1 MPQKINQI
9 EKMKNKLFTCLVL
22 LTTIVNGQ
30 DITKKEVQNQVIRVL
45 DSLNQV
51 KIAEEKSKPKKENWY
66 ENIGLRGYVQ
76 IRYNGLLSSNDKVS
90 CDQCDKSWGTTSTA
104 ADAKSN
110 NGFFIRRARMI
121 FSGQVHPNVYIYIQ
135 PDFASSPTTGVNH
148 FAQLRDAY
156 FDLSIDKKK
165 EYRFRVG
172 QSKVPYGFENLQ
184 SSQNRLTL
192 DRNDALNSA
201 VANERDLGV
210 FFYWAPSKIRDRFAM
225 LVKDGYKGSGD
236 YGVFAFGAYNGQT
249 ANKSEANR
257 DLHVVTRV
265 SYPFVVG
272 NQIIEPGLQAYTGK
286 WAFTNELSL
295 EEKDKNGIITKPA
308 VTTPNKLNTLDQR
321 IAASFIL
328 YPKPFGIQAEYTIGK
343 GPRYDKVKNSV
354 DVSKLEGGYVTL
366 NYKLDLPNHKYLYPF
381 AKFQY
386 YDGGKKFEKDARSYV
401 VRDYEIGLE
410 WQPFKAFELVA
421 EWVIADRTF
430 EDSALKNNRQQ
441 GNLLRLQAQFNF

>member
-1 MPQKINQI
+1 MKKILFAGLLIVSSFLHAQDIKKDEISKEVVRILDSINKIKQADKDKADK
-9 EKMKNKLFTCLVL
+9 EMWYNKLS
-22 LTTIVNGQ
+22 I
-30 DITKKEVQNQVIRVL
+30 
-45 DSLNQV
+45 
-51 KIAEEKSKPKKENWY
+51 
-66 ENIGLRGYVQ
+66 RGYVQ
-76 IRYNGLLSSNDKVS
+76 LRYNGLFSTNDKVS

-104 ADAKSN
+104 PDAKSN
-110 NGFFIRRARMI
+110 NGFFIRRARII
-121 FSGQVHPNVYIYIQ
+121 FSGQVHPNVYVYIQ
-135 PDFASSPTTGVNH
+135 PDFASSPSAGVNH

-156 FDLSIDKKK
+156 ADISFDKKR
-165 EYRFRVG
+165 EFRVRLG

-201 VANERDLGV
+201 VANERDLGA
-210 FFYWAPSKIRDRFAM
+210 FFYWAPAEIRERFAM

-236 YGVFAFGAYNGQT
+236 YGVFAFGVYNGQT

-257 DLHVVTRV
+257 NLHVVSRV
-265 SYPFVVG
+265 TYPFLVG

-286 WAFTNELSL
+286 WAFGSELST
-295 EEKDKNGIITKPA
+295 G
-308 VTTPNKLNTLDQR
+308 VTTPDKQYTLDQR
-321 IAASFIL
+321 AGASFIL
-328 YPKPFGIQAEYTIGK
+328 YPKPFGVQAEYNIGK
-343 GPRYDKVKNSV
+343 GPRYDKVTNTV
-354 DVSKLEGGYVTL
+354 EVTDLEGGYITL
-366 NYKLDLPNHKYLYPF
+366 NYKWDLNLAKHQYLYPF

-386 YDGGKKFEKDARSYV
+386 YDGGKKFEKDSRSYV

>member
-210 FFYWAPSKIRDRFAM
+210 FFYWAPSEIRERFAM
-225 LVKDGYKGSGD
+225 LVRDGYKGSGD

-265 SYPFVVG
+265 SYPFVIG

-286 WAFTNELSL
+286 WALASTDITTSATLN
-295 EEKDKNGIITKPA
+295 KNYLT
-308 VTTPNKLNTLDQR
+308 DQR
-321 IAASFIL
+321 VAASFIL

-386 YDGGKKFEKDARSYV
+386 YDGGKKFEKDARSYM

>member
-1 MPQKINQI
+1 MKKILFAGLLIVSSFLHAQDIKKDEISKEVVRILDSINKIKQADKDKADK
-9 EKMKNKLFTCLVL
+9 EMWYNKLS
-22 LTTIVNGQ
+22 I
-30 DITKKEVQNQVIRVL
+30 
-45 DSLNQV
+45 
-51 KIAEEKSKPKKENWY
+51 
-66 ENIGLRGYVQ
+66 RGYVQ
-76 IRYNGLLSSNDKVS
+76 LRYNGLFSTNDKVS

-104 ADAKSN
+104 PDAKSN
-110 NGFFIRRARMI
+110 NGFFIRRTRI
-121 FSGQVHPNVYIYIQ
+121 VFSGQVHPNVYVYIQ
-135 PDFASSPTTGVNH
+135 PDFASSPSSGVNH

-156 FDLSIDKKK
+156 ADISFDKKR
-165 EYRFRVG
+165 EFRVRLG

-201 VANERDLGV
+201 VANERDLGA
-210 FFYWAPSKIRDRFAM
+210 FFYWAPAEIRERFAM

-236 YGVFAFGAYNGQT
+236 YGVFAFGVYNGQT

-257 DLHVVTRV
+257 NLHIVSRVT
-265 SYPFVVG
+265 YPFLVG

-286 WAFTNELSL
+286 WAFGSELST
-295 EEKDKNGIITKPA
+295 G
-308 VTTPNKLNTLDQR
+308 VTTPDKQYTLDQR
-321 IAASFIL
+321 AGASFIL
-328 YPKPFGIQAEYTIGK
+328 YPKPFGIQAEYNIGK
-343 GPRYDKVKNSV
+343 GPRYDKVTNTV
-354 DVSKLEGGYVTL
+354 EVTDLEGGYITL
-366 NYKLDLPNHKYLYPF
+366 NYKWDLNLAKHQYLYPF

-386 YDGGKKFEKDARSYV
+386 YDGGKKFEKDSRSYV

>member
-1 MPQKINQI
+1 
-9 EKMKNKLFTCLVL
+9 MKNKLFTCLVL

-66 ENIGLRGYVQ
+66 ESIGLRGYVQ
-76 IRYNGLLSSNDKVS
+76 IRYNGLLSTNDKVS
-90 CDQCDKSWGTTSTA
+90 CDQCDKSWGTTEKPV
-104 ADAKSN
+104 DAKSN

-135 PDFASSPTTGVNH
+135 PDFASTPSSSVNNNH

-184 SSQNRLTL
+184 SSQNRLAL

-201 VANERDLGV
+201 VANERDLGI

-286 WAFTNELSL
+286 WAMASTDITTAATL
-295 EEKDKNGIITKPA
+295 DKNYLT
-308 VTTPNKLNTLDQR
+308 DQR
-321 IAASFIL
+321 VAASFIM

>member
-1 MPQKINQI
+1 MKKIILALLLLSVFITKAQEI
-9 EKMKNKLFTCLVL
+9 DKNK
-22 LTTIVNGQ
+22 IS
-30 DITKKEVQNQVIRVL
+30 IEVIRIF
-45 DSLNQV
+45 DSINKEKQ
-51 KIAEEKSKPKKENWY
+51 AEKSKLEKELWY
-66 ENIGLRGYVQ
+66 NKIGLRGYVQ
-76 IRYNGLLSSNDKVS
+76 VRYNGLFSTNDKVA

-104 ADAKSN
+104 LDAKSN

-135 PDFASSPTTGVNH
+135 PDFASSPSTGANH

-156 FDLSIDKKK
+156 FDLSIDKKR

-172 QSKVPYGFENLQ
+172 QSKVPYGFENMQ
-184 SSQNRLTL
+184 SSQNRLSL

-210 FFYWAPSKIRDRFAM
+210 FFYWAPEKIRERFAM
-225 LVKDGYKGSGD
+225 LIKDGFKGSGD
-236 YGVFAFGAYNGQT
+236 YGVFAFGVYNGQT
-249 ANKSEANR
+249 ANRSEANR
-257 DLHVVTRV
+257 NSHIVTRI
-265 SYPFVVG
+265 SYPFVIG
-272 NQIIEPGLQAYTGK
+272 SQIIEPGLQAYSGK
-286 WAFTNELSL
+286 WAMSSTDIATASSL
-295 EEKDKNGIITKPA
+295 DKNYLT
-308 VTTPNKLNTLDQR
+308 DQR
-321 IAASFIL
+321 VAASFIL
-328 YPKPFGIQAEYTIGK
+328 YPKPFGVQAEYNFGK
-343 GPRYDKVKNSV
+343 GPRYDKVNNLV
-354 DVSKLEGGYVTL
+354 DVSSLEGGYVTL

-401 VRDYEIGLE
+401 VREYELGLE

-421 EWVIADRTF
+421 EWVISDRTF

>member
-1 MPQKINQI
+1 MKKILFAGLLIVSSFLHAQDIKKDEISKEVVRILDSINKIKQADKDKADK
-9 EKMKNKLFTCLVL
+9 EMWYNKLS
-22 LTTIVNGQ
+22 I
-30 DITKKEVQNQVIRVL
+30 
-45 DSLNQV
+45 
-51 KIAEEKSKPKKENWY
+51 
-66 ENIGLRGYVQ
+66 RGYVQ
-76 IRYNGLLSSNDKVS
+76 LRYNGLFSTNDKVS

-104 ADAKSN
+104 PDAKSN
-110 NGFFIRRARMI
+110 NGFFIRRARII
-121 FSGQVHPNVYIYIQ
+121 FSGQVHPNVYVYIQ
-135 PDFASSPTTGVNH
+135 PDFASSPSSGVNH

-156 FDLSIDKKK
+156 ADISFDKKR
-165 EYRFRVG
+165 EFRVRLG

-201 VANERDLGV
+201 VANERDLGA
-210 FFYWAPSKIRDRFAM
+210 FFYWAPAEIRERFAM

-236 YGVFAFGAYNGQT
+236 YGVFAFGVYNGQT

-257 DLHVVTRV
+257 NLHIVSRVT
-265 SYPFVVG
+265 YPFLVG

-286 WAFTNELSL
+286 WAFGSELST
-295 EEKDKNGIITKPA
+295 G
-308 VTTPNKLNTLDQR
+308 VTTPDKQYTLDQR
-321 IAASFIL
+321 AGASFIL
-328 YPKPFGIQAEYTIGK
+328 YPKPFGVQAEYNIGK
-343 GPRYDKVKNSV
+343 GPRYDKVTNTV
-354 DVSKLEGGYVTL
+354 EVTDLEGGYITL
-366 NYKLDLPNHKYLYPF
+366 NYKWDLNLAKHQYLYPF

-386 YDGGKKFEKDARSYV
+386 YDGGKKFEKDSRSYV